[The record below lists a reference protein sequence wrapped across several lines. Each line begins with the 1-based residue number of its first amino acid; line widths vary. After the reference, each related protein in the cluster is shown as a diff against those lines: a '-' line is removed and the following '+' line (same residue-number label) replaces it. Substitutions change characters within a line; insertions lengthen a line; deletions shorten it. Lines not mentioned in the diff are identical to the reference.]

1 MQARG
6 DMGHRQNYFP
16 YSYNLDT
23 CPFLQYIYADLDNTH
38 YKQP

>member
-23 CPFLQYIYADLDNTH
+23 CPFLHIYADLDNTH